1 LVLIGVKGVALTTP
15 TGAIIVMNI
24 IEIVVRIVMRVVD
37 KFTNTLTSLTL
48 YSMVRIRIDYTS
60 V

>member
-1 LVLIGVKGVALTTP
+1 LVLIGAKVVALIMP
-15 TGAIIVMNI
+15 IGAIIVMNT

>member
-1 LVLIGVKGVALTTP
+1 LVLIGAKVVALIMP
-15 TGAIIVMNI
+15 IGAIIVMNI

-48 YSMVRIRIDYTS
+48 YSMVRIRINYTS

>member
-1 LVLIGVKGVALTTP
+1 MGVALIMLF
-15 TGAIIVMNI
+15 GAIVVKCIT
-24 IEIVVRIVMRVVD
+24 EIVAVVVRVVD